1 MKKLLLIALMVVF
14 IAPTA
19 FAAGAGG
26 VARQNTGCGLG
37 TALFG
42 TNADGSS
49 VLQAFQATT
58 NGTFGNQTFGISSG
72 TSECEQPKKFVQNE
86 RLNEFV
92 RANLDDLAKNIAFG
106 KGETLNTLAE
116 LMDVPQAERERF
128 NRRLQVHFR
137 DIFPD
142 AKVEYAHVVDTI
154 LSVSS
159 RG

>member
-1 MKKLLLIALMVVF
+1 MKKLLLIAVLVVI

-19 FAAGAGG
+19 FAAGAG

-42 TNADGSS
+42 TNADNSS
-49 VLQAFQATT
+49 LLQAFQATT

-72 TSECEQPKKFVQNE
+72 TSECDQPKKFVRNE

-106 KGETLNTLAE
+106 RGETLNTLAE
-116 LMDVPQAERERF
+116 LMDVPQAERELF
-128 NRRLQVHFR
+128 NRNLQAHFG